1 MIGFAFC
8 FKSGEIGI
16 VGGDDQI
23 QHGAL
28 VFATG
33 ADADFRQVTVPEPT
47 DAGLAVPLINLSR
60 VARELERRLS

>member
-8 FKSGEIGI
+8 FKSREIRV

-23 QHGAL
+23 PHRAS
-28 VFATG
+28 VFTTG
-33 ADADFRQVTVPEPT
+33 AGADIRQVIVPELVVV
-47 DAGLAVPLINLSR
+47 GLTVPLINLSR